1 MIEEIN
7 SLLCKQEREGATKV
21 LVHTREI
28 RKYER
33 KKINKWDQNLI
44 FTFNTTIPTEIVI
57 ASIIATFTI
66 RIIVL

>member
-1 MIEEIN
+1 M
-7 SLLCKQEREGATKV
+7 KG
-21 LVHTREI
+21 
-28 RKYER
+28 
-33 KKINKWDQNLI
+33 KKNKWDQNLI

>member
-33 KKINKWDQNLI
+33 KKK
-44 FTFNTTIPTEIVI
+44 
-57 ASIIATFTI
+57 
-66 RIIVL
+66 